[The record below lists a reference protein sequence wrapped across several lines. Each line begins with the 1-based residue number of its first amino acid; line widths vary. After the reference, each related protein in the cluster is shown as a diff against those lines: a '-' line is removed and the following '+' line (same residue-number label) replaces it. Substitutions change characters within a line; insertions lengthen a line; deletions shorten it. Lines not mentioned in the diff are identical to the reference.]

1 MGNYSATIKD
11 GQRFSTAG
19 SAAKMDGEVAAWICC
34 GRESRITDAP
44 KDTALKRSSV
54 EFSAVPFP
62 HSLGLFF
69 GLTPYILLAI
79 NFFI

>member
-1 MGNYSATIKD
+1 MSFCESINYSATIMD

-44 KDTALKRSSV
+44 KGTAL
-54 EFSAVPFP
+54 
-62 HSLGLFF
+62 
-69 GLTPYILLAI
+69 
-79 NFFI
+79 